1 MKNIGSVQ
9 FEPLKDLCPSTVF
22 VLKYS
27 TKSKSWDSIVGYDKV
42 RLMAHW
48 LGIESV
54 HQRYI

>member
-9 FEPLKDLCPSTVF
+9 FELLKDLCLSTVF

-42 RLMAHW
+42 RLMAH
-48 LGIESV
+48 
-54 HQRYI
+54 